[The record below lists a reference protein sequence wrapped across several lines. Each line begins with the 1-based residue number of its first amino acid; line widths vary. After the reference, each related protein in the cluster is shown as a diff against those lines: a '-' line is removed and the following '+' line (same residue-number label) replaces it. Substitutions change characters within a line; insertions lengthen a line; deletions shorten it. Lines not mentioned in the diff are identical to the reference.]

1 MPWIYV
7 LTAANFTRTVME
19 TNEVLEPLNMD
30 LTIFTMGM
38 ILLYFGYALGIRYF
52 FARSKQW

>member
-1 MPWIYV
+1 V